1 MTEYRFVSVG
11 DDAAAWGHRLARY
24 PAVPLTQ
31 TGGYGAARA
40 ESGAWRVER
49 GVIERDGREVAVAQV
64 LVRGLPIVGGGL
76 AWVGRGP
83 LAPSADVLVALRKHY
98 VDGRGLYLRVA
109 PPVSGLL
116 EVPGFRVTDTPG
128 WASATIDLRRDLA
141 ALRAALD
148 QKWRNG
154 LNKAERSGAR
164 VERGTLDGFLSE
176 YRDFVAARGFSTTVT
191 PELLAALGRHMPL
204 VIYRAT
210 LDGTPLGSALIA
222 RYGDGAEYLAGTL
235 LDAGRAYNAGQFLL
249 WRAME
254 EMKQGNVARFDV
266 GGMDELLTPKGIY
279 DFKFGL
285 GGTPYRYANELEADD
300 GGLRARMVRWRIQRA
315 RAA

>member
-1 MTEYRFVSVG
+1 MASTR
-11 DDAAAWGHRLARY
+11 
-24 PAVPLTQ
+24 
-31 TGGYGAARA
+31 
-40 ESGAWRVER
+40 
-49 GVIERDGREVAVAQV
+49 
-64 LVRGLPIVGGGL
+64 
-76 AWVGRGP
+76 
-83 LAPSADVLVALRKHY
+83 PSD
-98 VDGRGLYLRVA
+98 
-109 PPVSGLL
+109 P
-116 EVPGFRVTDTPG
+116 
-128 WASATIDLRRDLA
+128 
-141 ALRAALD
+141 
-148 QKWRNG
+148 
-154 LNKAERSGAR
+154 GAR
-164 VERGTLDGFLSE
+164 VERGTLDGFLGE

-222 RYGDGAEYLAGTL
+222 RYGEGAEYLAGTL

-249 WRAME
+249 WRAMQ